1 MRTAPHAFL
10 SMRASGNG
18 VAGADLWSPSCRG
31 YSGKKLSENMECEI
45 MQVIAQEAQESYR
58 CGLISHPVCSIFRGI
73 ACHLAPTNVVLRLRC
88 PFYSACMCCREEIV
102 QVLPSNTVE
111 ELEMNVERTVQWF
124 RMITCQA
131 QWQVPR

>member
-1 MRTAPHAFL
+1 MR
-10 SMRASGNG
+10 
-18 VAGADLWSPSCRG
+18 
-31 YSGKKLSENMECEI
+31 
-45 MQVIAQEAQESYR
+45 
-58 CGLISHPVCSIFRGI
+58 
-73 ACHLAPTNVVLRLRC
+73 
-88 PFYSACMCCREEIV
+88 CREEIV